1 MNIYFK
7 KSKIINYVINLF
19 NKIRNYRKNEFIYVY
34 CVGFVIEYIEWEVV
48 MNWRCFEWSF

>member
-1 MNIYFK
+1 MNIYLEK
-7 KSKIINYVINLF
+7 YKIINYLNLC